1 MSNEHRHDSESTDP
15 GGRRGEFLSA
25 RIMVTAVLV
34 LLVVV
39 GGTFVVIGLLV

>member
-1 MSNEHRHDSESTDP
+1 MSDEHPHDSESSDP
-15 GGRRGEFLSA
+15 GARRGEFLSA
-25 RIMVTAVLV
+25 RLMVTAVLV